1 MMATQKSGRKLYLVT
16 GANAGIG
23 YEIARGL
30 ARAEGQPGVILACR
44 DAAKGDAARKKL
56 AAETGNP
63 HLEVLVMDLASQAS
77 IRKAAEEF
85 SKRHAVLDVLV
96 NNAGTS
102 SPTRQESV
110 AGIEL
115 TWATNVMGYFLLT
128 NFLLEALQRAVA
140 GRIVN
145 VASEMAYGLE
155 LQDVEFKKRTYNPST
170 AYAQSKQADRMLTW
184 AYARRLEGTPVTAN
198 AMSPGAVDTPLL
210 HALAPGMKG
219 RSREKGAETVIWL
232 ATSAEVDGLTNRLWF
247 DKAERVCKFH
257 NVEQEERLWKICEDL
272 AGKV

>member
-1 MMATQKSGRKLYLVT
+1 MATEKSERKLYLVT

-30 ARAEGQPGVILACR
+30 AKSEAQPAVILACR
-44 DAAKGDAARKKL
+44 DGAKGEAARAKL
-56 AAETGNP
+56 AAETRNP

-85 SKRHAVLDVLV
+85 SKTHPVLDVLV

-102 SPTRQESV
+102 SPTRQES
-110 AGIEL
+110 AHGIEV
-115 TWATNVMGYFLLT
+115 TWATNVRGYFLLT
-128 NFLLEALQRAVA
+128 NLLLGALQRAPA

-184 AYARRLEGTPVTAN
+184 TYARRLEGTPVTAN

-232 ATSAEVDGLTNRLWF
+232 ATSEEVDGLTGRLWF
-247 DKAERVCKFH
+247 DKAERACKFH